1 MNRARIGRA
10 VGALLASLML
20 LGAARPADDRP
31 VLRVADRATIPFSV
45 MVQET
50 AEAKFL
56 FIGELHGVEDHHRIQ
71 LAVIQALHEADV
83 PLAVGLEMFRA
94 EHQQEL
100 DRWIDGSLPVRD
112 FRRFYED
119 NWTLPWPLYRDIFEY
134 ARDHRIPLAGLNVPG
149 EITRKVARSGFSSL
163 SPEDLKKL
171 PSGISCSVDDT
182 YRDFIRRA
190 HGPHGLSGGS
200 FQYFCEA
207 QMVWDRAMAKYLAD
221 AAARH
226 PTRMVVVLAGSGH
239 AWRRGIPNQL
249 KQYQPSSPSR
259 VIMPLLSGTIGDLD
273 VTTDDADYIVR

>member
-1 MNRARIGRA
+1 MNRERILWY

-20 LGAARPADDRP
+20 LGAARPGDDRA

-71 LAVIQALHEADV
+71 LAVIRALHEADV

-94 EHQQEL
+94 EHQREL
-100 DRWIDGSLPVRD
+100 DRWVDGSLPIRD

-171 PSGISCSVDDT
+171 PAGISCSVDNA
-182 YRDFIRRA
+182 YMDFIRRA
-190 HGPHGLSGGS
+190 HGPHGLRGAS

-207 QMVWDRAMAKYLAD
+207 QMVWDRAMAKHLAD
-221 AAARH
+221 FAAKDRA
-226 PTRMVVVLAGSGH
+226 RMVVVLAGSAH

-249 KQYQPSSPSR
+249 AQYVLSSPSR
-259 VIMPLLSGTIGDLD
+259 VIMPLLSGTFEDLD
-273 VTTDDADYIVR
+273 VTTDDADYVVQ